1 MFVNPLSELNQVT
14 ETWKPDSNSALDRDL
29 CRLFTLDTVSSQGS
43 WNPCIG
49 DNSNSALFLIS
60 CKTFCCPLKG
70 TYWSEKNRSA
80 IISFVHVFLGHIVLL
95 LTIGQDNG
103 SVHYLDNGG
112 RLHRMADSFTTYM
125 RLMMLYLGLPDWPL
139 VHLNKEYNHWTQVPL
154 KCQYSQIGEIKYNM
168 NTHLN

>member
-29 CRLFTLDTVSSQGS
+29 CRLFTLDTVSSQ
-43 WNPCIG
+43 
-49 DNSNSALFLIS
+49 
-60 CKTFCCPLKG
+60 
-70 TYWSEKNRSA
+70 
-80 IISFVHVFLGHIVLL
+80 GHIVLL

-139 VHLNKEYNHWTQVPL
+139 VHLNKEYNHWTQQLFSHFAP
-154 KCQYSQIGEIKYNM
+154 
-168 NTHLN
+168 HLLEAKSNPGIEGKTGRTNYPNNSFDRNFFKTFKSTK